1 MLKIKFRFNRILM
14 TDYQYKISF
23 YTILRDHIQLYLM
36 YLKYGE
42 TVLNINSLLRKL
54 SIHFLFSDIK
64 NTNFNSKDNKKEN
77 DRFG

>member
-14 TDYQYKISF
+14 TDYQYKIKF
-23 YTILRDHIQLYLM
+23 CAILRDHLQLYLI
-36 YLKYGE
+36 YLKYEE
-42 TVLNINSLLRKL
+42 TVLNINSLLGKL
-54 SIHFLFSDIK
+54 SIRFLFSDIK